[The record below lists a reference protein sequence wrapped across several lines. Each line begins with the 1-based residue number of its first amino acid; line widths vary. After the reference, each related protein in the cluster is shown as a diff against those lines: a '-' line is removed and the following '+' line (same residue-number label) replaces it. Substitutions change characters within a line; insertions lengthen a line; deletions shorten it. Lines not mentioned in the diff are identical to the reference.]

1 MKARSLFLAL
11 AAFGGSLG
19 LSLPVAAQDRAADI
33 AGEIDTS
40 TALLQ
45 ARITPAQ
52 RLAAG
57 IPDGVEGWARF
68 EAADNPQFV
77 RPVVSEWLM
86 IKPLNDYVVKF
97 DLGKVHERYNELDGG
112 KQYFWRVRYG
122 LNPSKLTDG
131 PVHTFKTLSG
141 ALASRAVR
149 LAVVQGIDTAAP
161 GAAAKI
167 AQVAATKPDYVV
179 FLGNSVSYDR
189 APAATT
195 IDAMRA
201 KWHDLLGEAKVIEL
215 LNNTGTYW
223 LKNDRDFRFNDADT
237 TGDQLPSAE
246 LGATVF
252 KEQVPVVDPR
262 DPSSLTFRVEQA
274 TRDLAL
280 WMLEVRD
287 YRSPNQAADNKDKS
301 LWGTSQAEWLQRS
314 LVSSSTPFKI
324 VVQPTPVLGPDLPGS
339 SDSHAGTGGFR
350 TERQAFLDHAKANKL
365 GERGLLILTGTD
377 WQYHSVAADGV
388 EEISVGSLT
397 SPLAG
402 AVPAP
407 DASLKQPFGPAKAA
421 AGFALIDIAPAA
433 DGKPAKL
440 TVSLV
445 SADNGEVVYS
455 TSRNATKP

>member
-1 MKARSLFLAL
+1 MKARSLFLAF
-11 AAFGGSLG
+11 AALGGSLG
-19 LSLPVAAQDRAADI
+19 LCIPAAAQDRAADI
-33 AGEIDTS
+33 AGEIGTA

-52 RLAAG
+52 RLAAA
-57 IPDGVEGWARF
+57 IPDGIEGWARF

-77 RPVVSEWLM
+77 RPVVSDWLM
-86 IKPLNDYVVKF
+86 IKPENDYVVKF
-97 DLGKVHERYNELDGG
+97 MLGKVHERHNEMEGG
-112 KQYFWRVRYG
+112 TQYFWRVRYG
-122 LNPSKLTDG
+122 LNPSKLIDG

-141 ALASRAVR
+141 SLASRAVR
-149 LAVVQGIDTAAP
+149 LAVVQGIDPSAP
-161 GAAAKI
+161 AAAAKI

-179 FLGNSVSYDR
+179 FLGNSVAYDR

-195 IDAMRA
+195 LEAMRA
-201 KWHDLLGEAKVIEL
+201 KWHDLFGDARIIEL

-237 TGDQLPSAE
+237 TGDEAPSAE

-252 KEQVPVVDPR
+252 REQVPVVDLH
-262 DPSSLTFRVEQA
+262 DPASLTFRVEQA

-287 YRSPNQAADNKDKS
+287 YRSANQAADNKDKS

-324 VVQPTPVLGPDLPGS
+324 VVQPTPLLGPAPAGS
-339 SDSHAGTGGFR
+339 RDSHANVGGFR
-350 TERQAFLDHAKANKL
+350 TERQAFLDHAKANHL
-365 GERGLLILTGTD
+365 GEKGLLILTGSD
-377 WQYHSVAADGV
+377 WQYHSVAADGL

-397 SPLAG
+397 SPADT
-402 AVPAP
+402 VPAP
-407 DASLKQPFGPAKAA
+407 DASLKQAFCPAKAA
-421 AGFALIDIAPAA
+421 AGFALIDVAPAA

-440 TVSLV
+440 TLSLV
-445 SADNGEVVYS
+445 QADNGEVVYT
-455 TSRNATKP
+455 TSRTAGKP